1 MDGAKTI
8 RDIANEEPRAL
19 LAFQRLGIDYCCGAG
34 RTLADACDRAGVS
47 LEELERSLEDVR
59 ARGEKGPAPPPARA
73 GELIA
78 LLEATHHVY
87 TREAL
92 ATLVPLAQKVARV
105 HGERLGFLGEV
116 RALVEALR
124 DDLIPHL
131 EKEER
136 VLFPYVR
143 ALDVDGAKGA
153 PPFGTVQ
160 NPIRMMHFEHD
171 RVGELLRALR
181 ASTSG
186 FTLPSDACGSFRA
199 LYQGLEEFEADL
211 HRHIYLENEH
221 LFPEAVRLEGGA
233 PGSRMS

>member
-1 MDGAKTI
+1 MDGEKTI
-8 RDIANEEPRAL
+8 RDIASEEPRAL
-19 LAFQRLGIDYCCGAG
+19 LAFQRLGIDYCCGAS

-47 LEELERSLEDVR
+47 LEQVERSLEDVR

-73 GELIA
+73 AELIA

-105 HGERLGFLGEV
+105 HGERLGFLTEV
-116 RALVEALR
+116 RGLVEELR

-143 ALDVDGAKGA
+143 ALDLHGPRPA
-153 PPFGTVQ
+153 PFGTVH

-171 RVGELLRALR
+171 RVGEMLRELRAL
-181 ASTSG
+181 TDG
-186 FTLPSDACGSFRA
+186 YTLPEDACGSFRA
-199 LYQGLEEFEADL
+199 LYQGLQDFEADL

-221 LFPEAVRLEGGA
+221 LFPEAVRLEGSAA
-233 PGSRMS
+233 PC